1 MSTLRSKLKVPMA
14 IWFCT
19 IMQPGHLSSWPA
31 VSLPNGSPM
40 SGFVYF
46 HMLLDRPPLDAA
58 GHLAP
63 KHAAHPLGGEVN
75 DAR

>member
-19 IMQPGHLSSWPA
+19 IMQPGHLSWPA

-46 HMLLDRPPLDAA
+46 HMLLDRPSMPRGISLRNMRRT
-58 GHLAP
+58 HS
-63 KHAAHPLGGEVN
+63 E
-75 DAR
+75 AR

>member
-1 MSTLRSKLKVPMA
+1 MSTLRSKLKVLVA

-19 IMQPGHLSSWPA
+19 IMQPGRLSSWPA
-31 VSLPNGSPM
+31 VSPPNGSPM

-46 HMLLDRPPLDAA
+46 HMLLDRLDAA

-63 KHAAHPLGGEVN
+63 KHAADPLGGDVD